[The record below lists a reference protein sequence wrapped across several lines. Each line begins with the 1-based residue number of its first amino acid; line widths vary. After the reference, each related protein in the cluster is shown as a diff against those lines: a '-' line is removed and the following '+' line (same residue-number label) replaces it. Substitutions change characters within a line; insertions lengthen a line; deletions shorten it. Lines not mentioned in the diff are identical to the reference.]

1 MIRKVINGHLVLLGD
16 SILDNGAYT
25 SGGPDVVTHLR
36 GLLPAGWR
44 ATLLALDGS
53 LVGDLDGQLSELPAD
68 TSHAVVSMGGNNVL
82 MNLDILRLR
91 VRSEPEALVKL
102 GQRVAVFERAYR
114 KAINRLLSLG
124 RETVVCTIYNA
135 SLDTAAGAAALGLSS
150 EEAAAAL
157 VALTAFNDVILRV
170 SVEAKLR
177 VIELRLVCTEPAD
190 YANTI
195 EPSVRGGEKIAR
207 AIVRAFGLGVPTA
220 EASRIY
226 F

>member
-1 MIRKVINGHLVLLGD
+1 MNGHVALLGD

-36 GLLPAGWR
+36 GMLPAGWR

-53 LVGDLDGQLSELPAD
+53 LIEDLEGQLSGLPPD
-68 TSHAVVSMGGNNVL
+68 TTHAVVSVGGNNVV
-82 MNLDILRLR
+82 MDLDILKLR

-114 KAINRLLSLG
+114 RAINRVLRLA
-124 RETVVCTIYNA
+124 RETAVCTIYTAN
-135 SLDTAAGAAALGLSS
+135 LDTEAGAVAMGFTG

-157 VALTAFNDVILRV
+157 VMLTTFNDVILRV
-170 SVEAKLR
+170 AFEANLR

-195 EPSVRGGEKIAR
+195 EPSIQGGEKIAR
-207 AIVRAFGLGVPTA
+207 AIVRSLGLATPSA
-220 EASRIY
+220 DSSRVY

>member
-1 MIRKVINGHLVLLGD
+1 MHAHIALLGD

-36 GLLPAGWR
+36 GMLPDGWQ

-53 LVGDLDGQLSELPAD
+53 LIGDLEGQLSGLPPD
-68 TSHAVVSMGGNNVL
+68 TTHVVVSVGGNNVV
-82 MNLDILRLR
+82 MDLDILKLR

-102 GQRVAVFERAYR
+102 GQRVAAFEHAYR
-114 KAINRLLSLG
+114 RAINRVLRLG
-124 RETVVCTIYNA
+124 RETAVCTIYTAN
-135 SLDTAAGAAALGLSS
+135 LDTEAGAVAMGFTAEEAGAA
-150 EEAAAAL
+150 L
-157 VALTAFNDVILRV
+157 VMLTTFNDVILRV
-170 SVEAKLR
+170 AFEAKLR

-195 EPSVRGGEKIAR
+195 EPSIQGGEKIAR
-207 AIVRAFGLGVPTA
+207 AIVRSLGLATPSA
-220 EASRIY
+220 DPSRVY